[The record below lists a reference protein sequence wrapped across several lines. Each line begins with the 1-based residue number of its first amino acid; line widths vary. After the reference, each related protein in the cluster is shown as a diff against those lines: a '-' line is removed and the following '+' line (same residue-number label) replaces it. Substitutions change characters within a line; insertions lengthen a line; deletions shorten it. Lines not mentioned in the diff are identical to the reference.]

1 MGYFVG
7 VDIGTTSTKI
17 AIIDDS
23 CKLLNHLVVLS
34 GADFKRSADE
44 AFETLLEKTNV
55 KESEVEYIVSTGYGR
70 KLVDF
75 ADESISEISAN
86 AKGAS
91 TIGRL
96 NGVSIR
102 TIIDIGGQDSK
113 VISLDENGKV
123 NNFTMNDKCAAGTG
137 RFLESMARVLEV
149 NISNFGEL
157 LLQSNQPVKINSTC
171 TVFAETEVI
180 SHLARGQRK
189 EDIVA
194 GIHRSIVQRIM
205 ALGKRV
211 GIREVVLL
219 SGGPAKN
226 EGLVKTMKEM
236 LGMEVFVPEH
246 PQVVTAFGAAI
257 IAKERSGDE

>member
-1 MGYFVG
+1 MAYFVG
-7 VDIGTTSTKI
+7 VDIGTTSTKV
-17 AIIDDS
+17 AIIDES
-23 CKLLNHLVVLS
+23 GKLLDHLVMLS
-34 GADFKRSADE
+34 GADFKKSAED
-44 AFETLLEKTNV
+44 AFDQLLNRNGI

-70 KLVDF
+70 RLVNF

-91 TIGRL
+91 TIGKQY
-96 NGVSIR
+96 GVEIR

-113 VISLDENGKV
+113 VISLDANGKV

-157 LLQSNQPVKINSTC
+157 LLKSQKTVTINSTC

-180 SHLARGQRK
+180 SHLARGQKK

-194 GIHRSIVQRIM
+194 GIHRSIVQRVM

-211 GIREVVLL
+211 GIKEVVFL
-219 SGGPAKN
+219 SGGPARN

-236 LGMEVFVPEH
+236 LNQEVFVPPH
-246 PQVVTAFGAAI
+246 PQVVTAFGAAT
-257 IAKERSGDE
+257 IARERADE